1 MRYSLT
7 ILILLTISLSAQPKF
22 ESTNAAPGEFSRMGF
37 LPRGVAMGNA
47 MSAVNTGS
55 VSAFYNPALP
65 VFQEGNDFQAAY
77 TFLSLDRH
85 LNFLNF
91 SRRFDFYS
99 SKDTSAERKP
109 ISSAGIS
116 FGIINSGVSS
126 IEERN
131 EDGIKTG
138 DLSTSENLFFLS
150 FANRFSKKFA
160 VGVTAKL
167 YYYKLYESM
176 SATAMGLD
184 IGCIYSIQ
192 DNLRVSFVL
201 ADLNAKYKW
210 DSSNLYGT
218 DGTITQNNF
227 PETKKLGVSY
237 FETTYGIL
245 FAGEFEFN
253 NYGRKLLRCGAEY
266 QIYENLYLRGGLDN
280 IVLNNSDEVIQP
292 SGGFAYFAKVGNY
305 TLGVEYGLAAEQY
318 SNGMRHTAGLHF
330 IF

>member
-1 MRYSLT
+1 MRYSFAV
-7 ILILLTISLSAQPKF
+7 LILVSISLSAQPKF

-65 VFQEGNDFQAAY
+65 VFQDGNDFQAAY

-85 LNFLNF
+85 LNYLNF

-99 SKDTSAERKP
+99 SKDTAVVRKP

-116 FGIINSGVSS
+116 FGIINSGVSN
-126 IEERN
+126 IEDRN
-131 EDGIKTG
+131 EDGVKTG

-150 FANRFSKKFA
+150 FANRFSAKFA
-160 VGVTAKL
+160 LGVTAKL
-167 YYYKLYESM
+167 YYYKLYQSM
-176 SATAMGLD
+176 TATGMGLD
-184 IGCIYSIQ
+184 IGCIYTVQ
-192 DNLRVSFVL
+192 DNLKVSFVI

-218 DGTITQNNF
+218 DGSVTSNNF
-227 PETKKLGVSY
+227 PITKKLGVSY
-237 FETTYGIL
+237 FEKTYGVLI
-245 FAGEFEFN
+245 AGEFEFN
-253 NYGRKLLRCGAEY
+253 NYGRKLLRLGAEY
-266 QIYENLYLRGGLDN
+266 QIYENLYLRGGFDN
-280 IVLNNSDEVIQP
+280 FVLNNSDEIIQP
-292 SGGFAYFAKVGNY
+292 SGGFAFFTKVGNY
-305 TLGVEYGLAAEQY
+305 TMGVEYGLIAEQY